1 MTLVVAQI
9 AVAPATTAEPR
20 QLAVALLQRHTV
32 LTVVSTVYL
41 SKVTPLHGVPCN
53 SFYLLKAA
61 SHLTA
66 LDDLIAKTNKKAGD
80 TLIQRGSALKD
91 TLIPRITTGSLAF
104 DLMLGGGWPLNCW
117 NEVIGN
123 ESNGKTVMV
132 LKTIA
137 ACQALNPDHET
148 LWIASEDFVPDWAE
162 SLGVDLDRVAVAT
175 TKVMEEAYQLVI
187 DAIDARAVDAVII
200 DSYPALIPTVEDEK
214 SMHEM
219 SMGLGARLT
228 GQFMRKSNKAQR
240 RSLVEE
246 DRDCLG
252 IIINQWR
259 EKIGVMYGDP
269 RTTPGGKAKNFSY
282 FTRVEV
288 TRDDWVERGTA
299 KVGISIKAKTIKN
312 KTSPPQRTGLV
323 DFYFAPASP
332 FSAGDYDTLKEV
344 SNIAISLDVVSRRGA
359 MYHFGEQKWRGKEE
373 LLQALREDLDLQ
385 REVDAAVRQAV
396 LHA

>member
-1 MTLVVAQI
+1 M
-9 AVAPATTAEPR
+9 
-20 QLAVALLQRHTV
+20 
-32 LTVVSTVYL
+32 
-41 SKVTPLHGVPCN
+41 
-53 SFYLLKAA
+53 
-61 SHLTA
+61 TA

-80 TLIQRGSALKD
+80 TLIQRGADLKS
-91 TLIPRITTGSLAF
+91 LVIPRITTGSLAF
-104 DLMLGGGWPLNCW
+104 DLALGGGWPLNCW

-137 ACQALNPDHET
+137 ACQALNPEHET

-162 SLGVDLDRVAVAT
+162 ALGIDLDRVAVAN
-175 TKVMEEAYQLVI
+175 TKVMEDAYQLMV
-187 DAIDARAVDAVII
+187 DAIDGRVADAVVL

-214 SMHEM
+214 TMHEM
-219 SMGLGARLT
+219 SVGLGARLT

-259 EKIGVMYGDP
+259 DKIGTMYGDP

-288 TRDDWVERGTA
+288 TRDDWLERGTQ
-299 KVGISIKAKTIKN
+299 KVGLSIKAKTIKN
-312 KTSPPQRTGLV
+312 KTAPPQRTGVV
-323 DFYFAPASP
+323 DFYFSDSSP
-332 FSAGDYDTLKEV
+332 FHKGDYDTVKEV

-373 LLQALREDLDLQ
+373 FLGALREDLGLQ
-385 REVDAAVRQAV
+385 FEVERAVRSAV
-396 LHA
+396 LVTPVSPEDSDG

>member
-1 MTLVVAQI
+1 MGGDV
-9 AVAPATTAEPR
+9 
-20 QLAVALLQRHTV
+20 
-32 LTVVSTVYL
+32 
-41 SKVTPLHGVPCN
+41 
-53 SFYLLKAA
+53 
-61 SHLTA
+61 TA
-66 LDDLIAKTNKKAGD
+66 LDDLIAKINKKAGD

-91 TLIPRITTGSLAF
+91 VSIPRTSTGSLAF
-104 DLMLGGGWPLNCW
+104 DLALGGGWPLNCW

-123 ESNGKTVMV
+123 ESNGKTAMV

-162 SLGVDLDRVAVAT
+162 SLGVNLGQVAVAST
-175 TKVMEEAYQLVI
+175 RVMEDAYQLMV
-187 DAIDARAVDAVII
+187 DAIDGRAVDAVIL

-214 SMHEM
+214 TMHEM
-219 SMGLGARLT
+219 SVGLGARLT

-259 EKIGVMYGDP
+259 DKIGTMYGDP

-288 TRDDWVERGTA
+288 TRDDWVERGTQ
-299 KVGISIKAKTIKN
+299 KVGMAIKAKTIKN
-312 KTSPPQRTGLV
+312 KTAPPQRTGVV
-323 DFYFAPASP
+323 DFYFSDSSP
-332 FSAGDYDTLKEV
+332 FHKGEYDTVKEV
-344 SNIAISLDVVSRRGA
+344 SNIAISLDVVARRGA

-373 LLQALREDLDLQ
+373 FLGALREDLDLQ
-385 REVDAAVRQAV
+385 LEVDRAVRSAV
-396 LHA
+396 LHSQVSAPATDDSDG

>member
-1 MTLVVAQI
+1 MGGNV
-9 AVAPATTAEPR
+9 
-20 QLAVALLQRHTV
+20 
-32 LTVVSTVYL
+32 
-41 SKVTPLHGVPCN
+41 
-53 SFYLLKAA
+53 
-61 SHLTA
+61 TA
-66 LDDLIAKTNKKAGD
+66 LDELIAKTNKKAGG
-80 TLIQRGSALKD
+80 TLIVRGSDLRD
-91 TLIPRITTGSLAF
+91 TSIPRISTGSLAF

-123 ESNGKTVMV
+123 ESNGKTVVV

-137 ACQALNPDHET
+137 SCQKQNPDHET

-162 SLGVDLDRVAVAT
+162 ALGVNLDRVAVAS

-187 DAIDARAVDAVII
+187 DAIDGRAVDAVVI

-214 SMHEM
+214 TMHEM
-219 SMGLGARLT
+219 SVGLGARLT

-240 RSLVEE
+240 RSLDDE
-246 DRDCLG
+246 DRPCLG

-288 TRDDWVERGTA
+288 TRDDWVECGTA

-312 KTSPPQRTGLV
+312 KTAPPQRTGLV
-323 DFYFAPASP
+323 DFYFQDSSP
-332 FSAGDYDTLKEV
+332 FHKGDYDAVKEV
-344 SNIAISLDVVSRRGA
+344 SSIAISLEVVSRRGA

-373 LLQALREDLDLQ
+373 FLDALRQDLDLQ
-385 REVDAAVRQAV
+385 RDIAEQVKRMV
-396 LHA
+396 LPNG